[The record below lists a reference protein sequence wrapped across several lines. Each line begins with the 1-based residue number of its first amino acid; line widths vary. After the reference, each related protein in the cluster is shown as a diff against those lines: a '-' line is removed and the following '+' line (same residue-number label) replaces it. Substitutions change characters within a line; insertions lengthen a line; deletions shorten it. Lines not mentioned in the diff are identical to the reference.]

1 VEVRRNRF
9 YRPAIIFGREA
20 YCGGRLTVAGG
31 LTGLRW
37 WVALQAEFCFYQSND
52 HSKDYGGCD
61 AEHEHSIGCFNG
73 FQQSPPGR

>member
-1 VEVRRNRF
+1 MYGCLTYCRLNS
-9 YRPAIIFGREA
+9 GRGA
-20 YCGGRLTVAGG
+20 LGAGT
-31 LTGLRW
+31 LTGFRW

-52 HSKDYGGCD
+52 YSEDYGGRD